1 MGVPNVLRHFGEDLW
16 TIWTCS
22 NTTTDPYTVQNFWKN
37 RTNKIADFNALKSSI
52 LFVRFLQTSRRPV
65 RPYGSFCVP
74 SGYFRVARNS

>member
-37 RTNKIADFNALKSSI
+37 RTKKIADVNALTSSI
-52 LFVRFLQTSRRPV
+52 FFV
-65 RPYGSFCVP
+65 
-74 SGYFRVARNS
+74 